1 MLWFVFFGLD
11 NMKYFVDIY
20 RFVFED
26 TFILICN
33 CYYEKDLVNSNIFLL
48 INYTM
53 ADTMN
58 YLFGPLGEEFCMWF
72 YVLSIFGFVY
82 LVLFLIP
89 SIYFGLTRKTNMM
102 YWGNVLAVSI
112 GYFIFY
118 FQNRLLHTMCVLK
131 K

>member
-20 RFVFED
+20 RIVFED